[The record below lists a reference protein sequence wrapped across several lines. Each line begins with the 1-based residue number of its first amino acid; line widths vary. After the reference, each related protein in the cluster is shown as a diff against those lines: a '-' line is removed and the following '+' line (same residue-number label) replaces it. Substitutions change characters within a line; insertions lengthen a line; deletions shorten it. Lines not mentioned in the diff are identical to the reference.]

1 METVINV
8 QDVVKTYGEK
18 TVLDHIGF
26 RIPAGETVAVVGP
39 NGTGKTTLL
48 EILMTLRKVDSG
60 SVSILGKNANEQKA
74 VDAIRGR
81 IGVMLQEGGMYS
93 YIKLKE
99 ALDLFASFYSVGQD
113 KIGQLVEYFELQPYL
128 NTKYEKLSGGWK
140 QRFLLAIAFLHDPDL
155 VFLDEPTTGLDP
167 KATQLVWEKI
177 RGGVQKTKTILLS
190 THSMEE
196 VDKFCDR
203 VIVLNKGKIAA
214 NDTPAAIK
222 EKLKVDFLYQGVRNK
237 VEVANEICQQLGIT
251 LDEVAFIGDDLGDIE
266 LLKAVGI
273 SGVPASAP
281 AYVRKLGT
289 IQLKKNGGEGVFREF
304 VEALFNITDYPIK

>member
-1 METVINV
+1 MDIINV
-8 QDVVKTYGEK
+8 QDLTKSYGGR
-18 TVLDHIGF
+18 TVLDRLSF

-39 NGTGKTTLL
+39 NGTGKTTML
-48 EILMTLRKVDSG
+48 EILMTLRNADSG
-60 SVSILGKNANEQKA
+60 S
-74 VDAIRGR
+74 IRIMDR
-81 IGVMLQEGGMYS
+81 DLTAQRDEIRSKIGVMLQEGGMYL

-222 EKLKVDFLYQGVRNK
+222 EKLKVDFFSDAYFRL
-237 VEVANEICQQLGIT
+237 VE
-251 LDEVAFIGDDLGDIE
+251 GDD
-266 LLKAVGI
+266 
-273 SGVPASAP
+273 
-281 AYVRKLGT
+281 R
-289 IQLKKNGGEGVFREF
+289 R
-304 VEALFNITDYPIK
+304 